1 MNEEERFQAYLMS
14 KDPQG
19 RPAWAPDP
27 DVYVKPKFA
36 DSPMAHFIKAFL
48 HIGDHPY

>member
-19 RPAWAPDP
+19 RPVWAPDP
-27 DVYVKPKFA
+27 DVVVKP
-36 DSPMAHFIKAFL
+36 PMSERPMMNFIKAFL
-48 HIGDHPY
+48 HIGDRPY